1 MDVDGAPC
9 AFCELPHPSDNLR
22 RDYELDFCE
31 RCADGHAEVALR
43 ERGHTIVTREW
54 QTRDRVGSE
63 FYTFYHFS
71 ITARPRVSLAF
82 RASFAR
88 ESTLDRQIKVFR
100 KDLKVGD
107 PMFDD
112 FIYIS
117 TRDRA
122 QVTALLDSTGAQTTL
137 MDLVSRFNSVFFDG
151 GAFEVRERGTEP
163 ISPDAPAMLSVA
175 AMLVHLERT
184 AAAPPAPA
192 PTEDLDEP

>member
-1 MDVDGAPC
+1 MDVSPC
-9 AFCELPHPSDNLR
+9 AFCELPHGSHLLR
-22 RDYELDFCE
+22 RDYELDFCD
-31 RCADGHAEVALR
+31 RCAEGRAEVALR

-54 QTRDRVGSE
+54 QTRERAGSDH
-63 FYTFYHFS
+63 YTVYHYS
-71 ITARPRVSLAF
+71 ITARPRVSLSF

-88 ESTLDRQIKVFR
+88 ESTLDRMIKVFR
-100 KDLKVGD
+100 RELQVGD

-122 QVTALLDSTGAQTTL
+122 QVTSLLDSTGAQSTL

-163 ISPDAPAMLSVA
+163 ISPDATAMLSVA
-175 AMLVHLERT
+175 AMLVHLER
-184 AAAPPAPA
+184 AAGAARA
-192 PTEDLDEP
+192 AEPER

>member
-1 MDVDGAPC
+1 MDVSPC
-9 AFCELPHPSDNLR
+9 AFCELPHGSHLLR
-22 RDYELDFCE
+22 RDYELDFCD
-31 RCADGHAEVALR
+31 RCAEGHAEVALR

-54 QTRDRVGSE
+54 QTRERVGDQH
-63 FYTFYHFS
+63 YTFHHFS

-88 ESTLDRQIKVFR
+88 ESTLDRMIKVFR
-100 KDLKVGD
+100 RELQVGD

-122 QVTALLDSTGAQTTL
+122 QVTSLLDSTGAQSTL

-151 GAFEVRERGTEP
+151 GAFEVRERGTDP

-175 AMLVHLERT
+175 AMLVHLER
-184 AAAPPAPA
+184 AAGAARA
-192 PTEDLDEP
+192 AGAQT

>member
-1 MDVDGAPC
+1 MDVAPC
-9 AFCELPHPSDNLR
+9 AFCELPHGSDLLR

-43 ERGHTIVTREW
+43 ERGHTIVSREW
-54 QTRDRVGSE
+54 QTRERIGSE

-71 ITARPRVSLAF
+71 ITARPRVSLSF

-88 ESTLDRQIKVFR
+88 ESTLDRMIKVFR
-100 KDLKVGD
+100 RDLKVGD
-107 PMFDD
+107 PLFDD

-122 QVTALLDSTGAQTTL
+122 QVTAMLDSTGAQSTL

-184 AAAPPAPA
+184 ASAMAAPAAPA
-192 PTEDLDEP
+192 DPVEQD

>member
-1 MDVDGAPC
+1 MDVAPC
-9 AFCELPHPSDNLR
+9 AFCELPHGSDILR

-31 RCADGHAEVALR
+31 RCAEGRAEVALR

-54 QTRDRVGSE
+54 QTRERVGNE
-63 FYTFYHFS
+63 HYTFYHYS
-71 ITARPRVSLAF
+71 ITARPRVSLSF

-88 ESTLDRQIKVFR
+88 ESTLDRMIKVFR
-100 KDLKVGD
+100 RELQVGD
-107 PMFDD
+107 PLFDD

-122 QVTALLDSTGAQTTL
+122 QVTTLLDSTGAQSTL

-151 GAFEVRERGTEP
+151 GAFEVRERGTDP

-175 AMLVHLERT
+175 AMLVHLEQ
-184 AAAPPAPA
+184 AAGAMGATGTPAA
-192 PTEDLDEP
+192 QS